1 MAPMTPIIL
10 ITLVHTNVRSCFNES
25 VIELSE
31 KSTILVLVGI
41 AAANRR
47 KPRVCLG

>member
-1 MAPMTPIIL
+1 VPIAL
-10 ITLVHTNVRSCFNES
+10 MNPVTLVRTYVRSSFNES

-41 AAANRR
+41 AATNRR
-47 KPRVCLG
+47 RPRVCLG